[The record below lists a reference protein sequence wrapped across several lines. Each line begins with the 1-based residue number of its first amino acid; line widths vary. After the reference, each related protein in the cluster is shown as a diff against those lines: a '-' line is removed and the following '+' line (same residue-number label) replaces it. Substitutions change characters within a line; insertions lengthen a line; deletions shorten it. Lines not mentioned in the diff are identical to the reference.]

1 MSRGKTVSTCSTC
14 DGQKKIK
21 TMQRGKVVVIRCRD
35 CKGSG
40 YQTTG

>member
-1 MSRGKTVSTCSTC
+1 VAAKVEFCPTCK
-14 DGQKKIK
+14 GQKQIK

-40 YQTTG
+40 YKKS